1 MKTLFVSLFA
11 LLLSVATFAQFDG
24 GTYRLK
30 TQFRDENECLEG
42 NKVGGSVRKG
52 NSFMDQCQFVTG
64 QMWKVVDAG
73 NGYYRLQTLF
83 LGKDYSLEGNQAASP
98 DMAGAVFMN
107 KTQNVTGQLWKIE
120 DAGNGYYR
128 LKNQF
133 RGNNECL
140 EGNQYNGTV
149 KGGIAFMDKCQKVTG
164 QLWKFVK
171 VDPTQRNILNVG
183 QTLATDQKLYAPNGS
198 HYLIMQTDGNVVIYT
213 TVGDKPIWAT
223 QTQHKSSGGK
233 FTMQTDGNLVLY
245 NPADNKSL
253 WSSQTHPFFDKKFAL
268 ADMVPVKA
276 VLENDG
282 ALVLYAK
289 NDKKVWSS
297 K

>member
-1 MKTLFVSLFA
+1 MKTLFVSVFA

-24 GTYRLK
+24 GTYRMK
-30 TQFRDENECLEG
+30 TQFRGENECLEG

-120 DAGNGYYR
+120 AAGNGYYR

-133 RGNNECL
+133 RGANECL
-140 EGNQYNGTV
+140 EGNQFNGTV
-149 KGGIAFMDKCQKVTG
+149 KGGIAFMDKCQNVSG

-171 VDPTQRNILNVG
+171 VDPTQRNTLTAG
-183 QTLATDQKLYAPNGS
+183 QTLATGQRLDAPNGS

-213 TVGDKPIWAT
+213 TVGNKPIWAT

-233 FTMQTDGNLVLY
+233 FTMQADGNLVLY
-245 NPADNKSL
+245 SASNQSL
-253 WSSQTHPFFDKKFAL
+253 WSSQTHPYFDKKFAA
-268 ADMVPVKA
+268 ADMKPVKA

-282 ALVLYAK
+282 ALVLYA
-289 NDKKVWSS
+289 NNNKKVWSS